1 LLFPPCV
8 TLRRVLHVAR
18 ELTLSCDVV
27 SAGSMPSGR
36 EDKMLGCV
44 IISMTCGYS
53 CLPTFVGRLGWGLS
67 FLWLSLPHFAV
78 CWRMVQGASNLSCA
92 RPHERGALSRD
103 ERDCATLNSL
113 NRLTEKEITAL
124 AKLRYCER
132 VHTHFPV
139 VFAGEAYVGEG
150 TVLNVSV
157 PGCAVHSR
165 KRVQP
170 GSYIEM
176 RMLVPDTTSPLRVG
190 LAKVR
195 WCEGRRFG
203 VEFIQMPGEDQVRL
217 GRLVKNEVP
226 LALLPRSS
234 AWQGAHS

>member
-1 LLFPPCV
+1 MSLVPDP
-8 TLRRVLHVAR
+8 TYEGPSRVLKGDCG
-18 ELTLSCDVV
+18 TLCS
-27 SAGSMPSGR
+27 P
-36 EDKMLGCV
+36 
-44 IISMTCGYS
+44 
-53 CLPTFVGRLGWGLS
+53 
-67 FLWLSLPHFAV
+67 
-78 CWRMVQGASNLSCA
+78 
-92 RPHERGALSRD
+92 
-103 ERDCATLNSL
+103 
-113 NRLTEKEITAL
+113 NRLTEQEPTTM

-170 GSYIEM
+170 GSYLEM

-226 LALLPRSS
+226 LALPPRSS
-234 AWQGAHS
+234 AW

>member
-1 LLFPPCV
+1 M
-8 TLRRVLHVAR
+8 
-18 ELTLSCDVV
+18 
-27 SAGSMPSGR
+27 GGPS
-36 EDKMLGCV
+36 V
-44 IISMTCGYS
+44 
-53 CLPTFVGRLGWGLS
+53 
-67 FLWLSLPHFAV
+67 
-78 CWRMVQGASNLSCA
+78 SCA
-92 RPHERGALSRD
+92 GILERGALSRAKG
-103 ERDCATLNSL
+103 DCDTLYPPH
-113 NRLTEKEITAL
+113 RLTEKESAAM

-132 VHTHFPV
+132 VHTDFPV

-165 KRVQP
+165 KQVQP
-170 GSYIEM
+170 GAYLEM
-176 RMLVPDTTSPLRVG
+176 RMLVPDTTPPLRVG

-217 GRLVKNEVP
+217 GRLVKNEIP
-226 LALLPRSS
+226 LALSAQFS

>member
-1 LLFPPCV
+1 
-8 TLRRVLHVAR
+8 
-18 ELTLSCDVV
+18 
-27 SAGSMPSGR
+27 M
-36 EDKMLGCV
+36 
-44 IISMTCGYS
+44 
-53 CLPTFVGRLGWGLS
+53 
-67 FLWLSLPHFAV
+67 
-78 CWRMVQGASNLSCA
+78 
-92 RPHERGALSRD
+92 
-103 ERDCATLNSL
+103 
-113 NRLTEKEITAL
+113 

-165 KRVQP
+165 KRVKP
-170 GSYIEM
+170 GSYLEM

-226 LALLPRSS
+226 LALPPRSS

>member
-1 LLFPPCV
+1 MEGWWKALN
-8 TLRRVLHVAR
+8 
-18 ELTLSCDVV
+18 LSCD
-27 SAGSMPSGR
+27 R
-36 EDKMLGCV
+36 
-44 IISMTCGYS
+44 
-53 CLPTFVGRLGWGLS
+53 
-67 FLWLSLPHFAV
+67 SL
-78 CWRMVQGASNLSCA
+78 
-92 RPHERGALSRD
+92 ERGALSRA
-103 ERDCATLNSL
+103 EGDCGTLSPP
-113 NRLTEKEITAL
+113 NRLTEKESTAM
-124 AKLRYCER
+124 AKLRHCER

-170 GSYIEM
+170 GSYLEM

-226 LALLPRSS
+226 PALPPRSS